1 MLTPLE
7 FHDEEGRILLVGSFS
22 VLFRIVAISNK
33 AFLIM
38 SPYFNDKVVVDGGS
52 VSIVTMYVAACPKN
66 ATINI

>member
-52 VSIVTMYVAACPKN
+52 VNIVTMSVVLVLRMHQ
-66 ATINI
+66 